1 MKPVVIAPVVA
12 LALAAGGAGAYFW
25 LASGGSVE
33 EAAVAQPTP
42 TAESTATATHTATPA
57 PTAEPGGWAT
67 YRDPELG
74 FSFPLPAALT
84 VSEESVDLFGK
95 DSDPAVSM
103 RSLTFR
109 DSAGVRA
116 LDLGIAP
123 NPDELTVQ
131 EWIDTYDP
139 CASSADSDLPQ
150 PERITIAGQ
159 SGILCPIDQLMQP
172 NPRVYFESR
181 DWQVFV
187 LVGNVNGIPE
197 SGFPPALSEAEFQRV
212 VDGFSFDGL

>member
-1 MKPVVIAPVVA
+1 MKPVVIAPIVA
-12 LALAAGGAGAYFW
+12 LALAAGGAGAYLW
-25 LASGGSVE
+25 LTSGGSTE
-33 EAAVAQPTP
+33 EIVAQPTP
-42 TAESTATATHTATPA
+42 TPTSEPNGAAVPTATPT
-57 PTAEPGGWAT
+57 PTAEPGSWAT

-74 FSFPLPAALT
+74 FSFPLPPELT
-84 VSEESVDLFGK
+84 ISEESVDLFGK

-109 DSAGVRA
+109 DSAGVRV

-123 NPDELTVQ
+123 NPDKLTVQ
-131 EWIDTYDP
+131 EWMETYDP

-150 PERITIAGQ
+150 PESITIAGQ

-172 NPRVYFESR
+172 NPRIYFQS
-181 DWQVFV
+181 DGYV
-187 LVGNVNGIPE
+187 LVIVANVNGIPE

-212 VDGFSFDGL
+212 VDGFSFDAL